1 MDDPGGG
8 GGGDIDVGD
17 DVVAVVIRD
26 ESGQHIADA
35 GVGGAGDGIGVEED
49 EVGST
54 LDDAVASGSNVI
66 VDDSPLQ
73 NQMERNKECKFC
85 CDVENILIHY
95 SCGSSRSRH

>member
-8 GGGDIDVGD
+8 GGGDFDVGD

-26 ESGQHIADA
+26 ESGQYIAD
-35 GVGGAGDGIGVEED
+35 VAGDGED
-49 EVGST
+49 EAGST
-54 LDDAVASGSNVI
+54 HDDAAVASGSNVI

-85 CDVENILIHY
+85 CDAENILIHY
-95 SCGSSRSRH
+95 LCVSSRSRH

>member
-8 GGGDIDVGD
+8 GGGDFDVGD

-26 ESGQHIADA
+26 ESGQQHIAD
-35 GVGGAGDGIGVEED
+35 VAGDGIGVEVEED
-49 EVGST
+49 EARSSH
-54 LDDAVASGSNVI
+54 DDGAVASGSNVI

-85 CDVENILIHY
+85 CDVENILIHN
-95 SCGSSRSRH
+95 SCVSSRSRH

>member
-8 GGGDIDVGD
+8 GGDFDVGD

-26 ESGQHIADA
+26 ESGQQHIAD
-35 GVGGAGDGIGVEED
+35 VAGDGIAAEEED
-49 EVGST
+49 KAVST
-54 LDDAVASGSNVI
+54 HDDAVVASGSNVI

-85 CDVENILIHY
+85 CGVGDIEI
-95 SCGSSRSRH
+95 S